1 MSPLCADGLGKL
13 GINTIFDLGAAQ
25 LFAGATLIAASQ
37 SSDSLVGRF
46 GLVPTDRVTDA
57 SRLLPLPEL
66 ADAPINTLRGKST
79 TLADEFAKTMAITT
93 AHDLASRP
101 P

>member
-1 MSPLCADGLGKL
+1 MCAAGLGKL
-13 GINTIFDLGAAQ
+13 GINAIFDLGAAQ

-57 SRLLPLPEL
+57 SRLLPLANL
-66 ADAPINTLRGKST
+66 ADAPINTLRGIST
-79 TLADEFAKTMAITT
+79 ALADEFAKTMGITT
-93 AHDLASRP
+93 VHDLASWP

>member
-1 MSPLCADGLGKL
+1 MCAEGLGKL
-13 GINTIFDLGAAQ
+13 GINTIFDLGAAR

-46 GLVPTDRVTDA
+46 GLVPTDLVTDA
-57 SRLLPLPEL
+57 SRLLPLAEL
-66 ADAPINTLRGKST
+66 ADAPINTLRWIST

-93 AHDLASRP
+93 VHDLASWP

>member
-1 MSPLCADGLGKL
+1 MCAEGLGKL

-46 GLVPTDRVTDA
+46 GLVLTDLVTDA
-57 SRLLPLPEL
+57 ARLLPLPEL
-66 ADAPINTLRGKST
+66 AEAPINTLRGIST
-79 TLADEFAKTMAITT
+79 TLADEFAKTMVITT
-93 AHDLASRP
+93 VHDLAS
-101 P
+101 